1 MKKMLLIMLMVV
13 SMTAVITAGNW
24 TFDGLFVDFA
34 LVQSDAGGV
43 HGVTVDP
50 NGNIWIAMF
59 GALGEDSITINDTLK
74 YFTRPLWILDAAG
87 NHVSFS
93 PLTIIE
99 FADGSKDT
107 LHAAAALNGSAR
119 GISIDNDGNILY
131 SSFATLYKINYA
143 TGAGMAKYEAPG
155 SITDAAV
162 DDAGNVFLG
171 RVGAGNPLVILD
183 SDLVFQSNA
192 VDTIPWLARSLEVSG
207 NGEEIYYA
215 TIWNAV
221 GIVHFN
227 SSAPGFLK
235 YEIVDTLGNFKD
247 VPDMANDTTRA
258 DVPVWASSVDWG
270 PNGNL
275 WLGILKSAFSN
286 SGDYGSR
293 WFVYDVAND
302 TYVDTVGIALGD
314 SSAGGV
320 LSPRGATWSNDG
332 ATLYLADFDYSV
344 VARYSRVTG
353 VSDEPKNLLAT
364 YALKQNYPNPFNP
377 STRIP
382 FEIQQSGNVTLVV
395 YDLLGRQVEVLKN
408 DEFMNAGSHTIEFN
422 ASSLASGVYIYRL
435 TVNGNSIAKKMMFL
449 K

>member
-13 SMTAVITAGNW
+13 SMTAVSAASDW

-59 GALGEDSITINDTLK
+59 GALGEDSITINDTTK
-74 YFTRPLWILDAAG
+74 YFTRPLWILDPQG

-107 LHAAAALNGSAR
+107 MHAAHAENGSAR
-119 GISIDNDGNILY
+119 GIQVDNDGNILY

-143 TGAGMAKYEAPG
+143 TGAGMAKYVAPG

-162 DDAGNVFLG
+162 DDAGNVYLG

-192 VDTIPWLARSLEVSG
+192 VDTIPWLSRSLEVSG
-207 NGEEIYYA
+207 NGEDIYYG
-215 TIWNAV
+215 TIWNAI

-235 YEIVDTLGNFKD
+235 YDIVDTLGNFTD
-247 VPDMANDTTRA
+247 VPSADTTIA
-258 DVPVWASSVDWG
+258 NVPVWASSVDWD
-270 PNGNL
+270 PDGNL
-275 WLGILKSAFSN
+275 FLGLIKSAFSGG
-286 SGDYGSR
+286 GDYGSR
-293 WFVYDVAND
+293 WFAYDIAGD

-314 SSAGGV
+314 SSAGGF
-320 LSPRGATWSNDG
+320 LSPRGAAWSNDG
-332 ATLYLADFDYSV
+332 ATMYLADFDYSV
-344 VARYSRVTG
+344 IAKYAKVVG
-353 VSDEPKNLLAT
+353 VNDEPKNLLAT

-395 YDLLGRQVEVLKN
+395 YDLLGHQVEVLKN

-435 TVNGNSIAKKMMFL
+435 TVNGNSIAKKMLFL